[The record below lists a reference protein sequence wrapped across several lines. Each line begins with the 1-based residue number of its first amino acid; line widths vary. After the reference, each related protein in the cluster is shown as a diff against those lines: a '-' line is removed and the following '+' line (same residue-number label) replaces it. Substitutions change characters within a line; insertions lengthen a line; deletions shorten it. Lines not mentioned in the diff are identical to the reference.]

1 MKSSPAA
8 LLQRLRRF
16 VHAEVETQRSELHR
30 RWALPLAERVGR
42 GRALVGLQVEKVAG
56 EGLVRLHC
64 DTNESR
70 FREGDLLVLHRG
82 DPIGLEAVQCLLEY
96 DDETILEVTCTSGN
110 IAALLEQRSGWIADE
125 SILDLSRFYLEA
137 LDDVADTVRG
147 RELILPLLGD
157 EKRPTLDFEAY
168 QRSWEN
174 ACRAGLNESQC
185 EAVAQAYASDL
196 FHLIQGP
203 PGTGKTLVLAHLV
216 RQLVADGQ
224 RVLVTALTH
233 RAINN
238 ALNKIAQVDTAL
250 PACKIGI
257 ETRTSDLKV
266 ENYRNFALSGFGD
279 MAGGYAIGATPFATR
294 SERLSGVEFD
304 VVVFDEASQ
313 VTLPLAIMGM
323 LAGVKYVFIGDERQ
337 LPPVTTL
344 SASQLGRASVFGY
357 LCGRGCE
364 SLLNITYRLNTEL
377 ADWPSRKFYEGAIV
391 PSPEAAKRRLK
402 LDGSAAEWRDVLDP
416 EKPLV
421 FMELDHCNCTV
432 KSHAEAEIV
441 AELVRSLAMSNVA
454 LDEIGVVTPYRA
466 QGRLIRNRLRAALE
480 ESGRVGR
487 GMYHDLVVDTVERMQ
502 GQEREVVLVS
512 LTTSSPAFAEQLAE
526 FYFQPE
532 RLNVAITRPRTKLII
547 VGSRRVLQAQP
558 EDPEHLAWV
567 ALLNDLVDHCHVFKV

>member
-1 MKSSPAA
+1 MSSTT
-8 LLQRLRRF
+8 LLQRLRQF
-16 VHAEVETQRSELHR
+16 VHTESEIQRIELHR
-30 RWALPLAERVGR
+30 HWALPLPERVSR
-42 GRALVGLQVEKVAG
+42 GRALVDLRVEKIGG
-56 EGLVRLHC
+56 EGVVRLHC
-64 DTNESR
+64 DANESR

-82 DPIGLEAVQCLLEY
+82 DPIGPEAVQCLLEY

-125 SILDLSRFYLEA
+125 SMLDLSRFYLEA
-137 LDDVADTVRG
+137 LDDVADTTRG
-147 RELILPLLGD
+147 RDLILPMLGD
-157 EKRPTLDFEAY
+157 EKRPSLDFEAY
-168 QRSWEN
+168 QRSWED
-174 ACRAGLNESQC
+174 AYQAGLNESQC
-185 EAVAQAYASDL
+185 EAVAQAYATDL

-203 PGTGKTLVLAHLV
+203 PGTGKTLALAHLV

-238 ALNKIAQVDTAL
+238 ALNKIARVDAAL

-257 ETRTSDLKV
+257 ETRASDLEV

-323 LAGVKYVFIGDERQ
+323 LAAVKYVFIGDEHQ

-344 SASQLGRASVFGY
+344 SASEFGRASIFGY
-357 LCGRGCE
+357 LCRRGCE

-391 PSPEAAKRRLK
+391 SSPEAAKRRLK
-402 LDGSAAEWRDVLDP
+402 LDGGAAKWQAVLDP

-421 FMELDHCNCTV
+421 FLELDHRNCTV
-432 KSHAEAEIV
+432 KCHAEAEIV
-441 AELVRSLAMSNVA
+441 GELIQALATSKVA
-454 LDEIGVVTPYRA
+454 LAEIGVVTPYRA
-466 QGRLIRNRLRAALE
+466 QGQLIRNRLRAALE
-480 ESGRVGR
+480 ESDQGGR
-487 GMYHDLVVDTVERMQ
+487 GAYHDLVVDTVERMQ

-512 LTTSSPAFAEQLAE
+512 LTTSSLAFAEQLAE

-547 VGSRRVLQAQP
+547 VGSRRVLEAQP
-558 EDPEHLAWV
+558 ENPEHLAWV
-567 ALLNDLVDHCHVFKV
+567 ALLNDLVNHCHVIRV